1 MLKIL
6 KEYSY
11 LLCLT
16 GSLFLFAFLYMMG
29 WLPEDILQEMEGNI
43 SSAKHMVFLEES
55 DDFSIAEEWK
65 ILSQNFLSGQKIK
78 EEKRTIR
85 EIIGEVFL
93 LNVFEQ
99 GKEEELAKNEFSDR
113 MEAVEQVQEE
123 TEKKPDEAV
132 VVKAEAESNTP
143 VKPVTETEN
152 DISVT
157 SKSEEKKDRTEKVEA
172 VEKIEA
178 EQGINVSERTE
189 VAEKKWIF
197 QRGDV
202 SYFDDALFIGDSR
215 TEGLR
220 EYGGLGNA
228 TVLSDSGMSI
238 YRVWKEK
245 FSVGGK
251 KQSLEEILSNHRYGK
266 VYLMLGINE
275 LGYDYDQTKKRY
287 EESLAKIIATQPEA
301 IIYLQANLHVTDEKS
316 KNSDIYNNENINR
329 INLIMKEL
337 AEKNQC
343 VYLDVNPLFDDEN
356 GNLSKEY
363 TVDQAHI
370 LGIYYIDWANWIL
383 EHCAVLKETKG

>member
-11 LLCLT
+11 LFCLT
-16 GSLFLFAFLYMMG
+16 GSLLLFSFLYVMG
-29 WLPEDILQEMEGNI
+29 WLPEDILQEIEGKV
-43 SSAKHMVFLEES
+43 SFAEHTVFSEER
-55 DDFSIAEEWK
+55 DDVTMAEK
-65 ILSQNFLSGQKIK
+65 LQVLSQNIIIGQEAK
-78 EEKRTIR
+78 EDRRTIR
-85 EIIGEVFL
+85 EILREVFF
-93 LNVFEQ
+93 LNIFEQ
-99 GKEEELAKNEFSDR
+99 SKEEQLVKNEVPHQKES
-113 MEAVEQVQEE
+113 VETIQEE
-123 TEKKPDEAV
+123 MGKIQEESAV
-132 VVKAEAESNTP
+132 AKVEAESNTP
-143 VKPVTETEN
+143 KKSETETEN

-157 SKSEEKKDRTEKVEA
+157 SKSEEKKDKT
-172 VEKIEA
+172 EKIEA
-178 EQGINVSERTE
+178 EQGINISERTE
-189 VAEKKWIF
+189 VTEKKWIF
-197 QRGDV
+197 QKGDV

-275 LGYDYDQTKKRY
+275 LGYDYNQTKKRY

-337 AEKNQC
+337 ADRLNKQ
-343 VYLDVNPLFDDEN
+343 
-356 GNLSKEY
+356 
-363 TVDQAHI
+363 I
-370 LGIYYIDWANWIL
+370 
-383 EHCAVLKETKG
+383 